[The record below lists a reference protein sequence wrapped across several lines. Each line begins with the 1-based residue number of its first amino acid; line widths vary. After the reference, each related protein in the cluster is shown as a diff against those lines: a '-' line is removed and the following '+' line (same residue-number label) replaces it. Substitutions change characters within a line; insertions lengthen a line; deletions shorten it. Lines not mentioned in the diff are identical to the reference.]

1 MDKHLSILAKQHVE
15 TRFVKVHAEKAP
27 FLTEKLRIVV
37 LPTLALVKNTKV
49 EDYVV
54 RMLVATY
61 SSAAHEQ
68 CNRVLNS
75 FGPPRLGLMSLVV
88 KMISALRIWRNV

>member
-1 MDKHLSILAKQHVE
+1 VDKHLSALAKQHVE

-37 LPTLALVKNTKV
+37 LPTLAIVKNAKV

-54 RMLVATY
+54 SETTL
-61 SSAAHEQ
+61 
-68 CNRVLNS
+68 L
-75 FGPPRLGLMSLVV
+75 LLM
-88 KMISALRIWRNV
+88 IP